1 MASNLGPWMI
11 CGTLL
16 GIWLCME
23 YCEARTPRILH
34 AEPSIGICEE
44 FVKPKGYPCQEHTV
58 ITKDG
63 FILGLQRI
71 PEGRTPRSNQTR
83 QPVLV
88 QHGILVDGVSW
99 LISPPEESL
108 PLILADSGFDV
119 WISNTRGTRW
129 SRGHTTLND
138 TDKAFWAW
146 SWQDLS
152 ENDLPAMF
160 EYVQG
165 QTQQKLNYVGHSLG
179 TLTAMAA
186 FSEGK
191 LVDMVKSAALLSP
204 IAHLNHITSPLIVSL
219 SKTLISDLGTWLG
232 PGEFNIGLPI
242 VRKLL
247 RSLCIPGVNCYDLV
261 IAITGKNCCLNAS
274 TVELVID
281 YETMSTSTMNLDHLA
296 QMIRNGLVSKYDYEN
311 PFKNWK
317 HYGQF
322 SPPRYNMSNIPTD
335 LPLFLSYGAYDAL
348 SAPTDVELLIADLK
362 SHNKDKIE
370 VQLVESYAHVDFIL
384 GVNANQTVYTH
395 IIDFFNRH

>member
-138 TDKAFWAW
+138 TDKVHHSPFLSFLYDRETVILLLQSYRVLRWQMYFVFQAFWAW

-219 SKTLISDLGTWLG
+219 SKTLISD
-232 PGEFNIGLPI
+232 
-242 VRKLL
+242 VRI
-247 RSLCIPGVNCYDLV
+247 IP
-261 IAITGKNCCLNAS
+261 
-274 TVELVID
+274 
-281 YETMSTSTMNLDHLA
+281 
-296 QMIRNGLVSKYDYEN
+296 
-311 PFKNWK
+311 F
-317 HYGQF
+317 
-322 SPPRYNMSNIPTD
+322 IPK
-335 LPLFLSYGAYDAL
+335 F
-348 SAPTDVELLIADLK
+348 
-362 SHNKDKIE
+362 
-370 VQLVESYAHVDFIL
+370 
-384 GVNANQTVYTH
+384 
-395 IIDFFNRH
+395 

>member
-1 MASNLGPWMI
+1 MATNLGPWI

-16 GIWLCME
+16 CIWLCVE
-23 YCEARTPRILH
+23 YGEARTPRILH
-34 AEPSIGICEE
+34 GEPSGGVCQK
-44 FVKPKGYPCQEHTV
+44 FVRPKGYPCQEHTV
-58 ITKDG
+58 ITNDG

-71 PEGRTPRSNQTR
+71 PAGRTSTSNQTR

-88 QHGILVDGVSW
+88 QHGMVVDGVSW

-119 WISNTRGTRW
+119 WISYTRGTRW

-146 SWQDLS
+146 SWQDLA

-160 EYVQG
+160 EYVHG
-165 QTQQKLNYVGHSLG
+165 QTEQKLNYVGHSLG

-191 LVDMVKSAALLSP
+191 LVEMVKSAALLSP
-204 IAHLNHITSPLIVSL
+204 IAHLNHINIRIIPFI
-219 SKTLISDLGTWLG
+219 SKSYAIFKD
-232 PGEFNIGLPI
+232 LPI

-247 RSLCIPGVNCYDLV
+247 RSLCTPGVNCYDVV

-274 TVELVID
+274 TVEVVMD
-281 YETMSTSTMNLDHLA
+281 YETMSTSTLNLAHLA
-296 QMIRNGLVSKYDYEN
+296 QMSKYDYEN

-322 SPPRYNMSNIPTD
+322 SPPRNNISNIPTD
-335 LPLFLSYGAYDAL
+335 LPLFLSRGAYGAL
-348 SAPTDVELLIADLK
+348 STPTDVELLIADLK
-362 SHNKDKIE
+362 SHSKDKIE
-370 VQLVESYAHVDFIL
+370 VQLVESYAHIDFIL
-384 GVNANQTVYTH
+384 GVNAKQTVYTH